1 MSRTELQRPDPAD
14 VLRQLAAESRPKA
27 LLRTYLGYARGCGA
41 TTAMLDEA
49 RRRWSRATDVVVA
62 AYGVH
67 EDPTHVLGGLD
78 VLGGRVGKRL
88 TRALDVDKALAR
100 NPEVVCVD
108 ELTAPDTEGRPAFES
123 IPRLLAAGITV
134 LATLHLLS
142 IESAARTFA
151 DLVGAPPADEQ
162 LVDDRFLAAIHELEL
177 VDLPPA
183 DLIERLRSRPILAP
197 AALAMA
203 MQRELRPDVLDALRE
218 LAFRVI
224 ADHTDRDL
232 LGYLAENRVPTQW
245 EVRGRI
251 VLCLPPRTGLEERI
265 AAAARY
271 AAAMDAMFTVVTVR
285 TRALDSEKKE
295 LMGSYASLTHKLGGE
310 FVHLHGRS
318 VAATLRD
325 FLRTSLATEVIL
337 GHRRSRWTPW
347 DTTSELIRGL
357 AGVDVHIL
365 RVAAQ
370 APNSL
375 SLAAGSEGLTV
386 L

>member
-1 MSRTELQRPDPAD
+1 LVE
-14 VLRQLAAESRPKA
+14 ES
-27 LLRTYLGYARGCGA
+27 
-41 TTAMLDEA
+41 
-49 RRRWSRATDVVVA
+49 
-62 AYGVH
+62 
-67 EDPTHVLGGLD
+67 
-78 VLGGRVGKRL
+78 
-88 TRALDVDKALAR
+88 
-100 NPEVVCVD
+100 
-108 ELTAPDTEGRPAFES
+108 
-123 IPRLLAAGITV
+123 
-134 LATLHLLS
+134 
-142 IESAARTFA
+142 
-151 DLVGAPPADEQ
+151 
-162 LVDDRFLAAIHELEL
+162 ELEL

>member
-1 MSRTELQRPDPAD
+1 
-14 VLRQLAAESRPKA
+14 
-27 LLRTYLGYARGCGA
+27 
-41 TTAMLDEA
+41 
-49 RRRWSRATDVVVA
+49 
-62 AYGVH
+62 
-67 EDPTHVLGGLD
+67 
-78 VLGGRVGKRL
+78 
-88 TRALDVDKALAR
+88 
-100 NPEVVCVD
+100 
-108 ELTAPDTEGRPAFES
+108 
-123 IPRLLAAGITV
+123 
-134 LATLHLLS
+134 
-142 IESAARTFA
+142 
-151 DLVGAPPADEQ
+151 
-162 LVDDRFLAAIHELEL
+162 
-177 VDLPPA
+177 
-183 DLIERLRSRPILAP
+183 
-197 AALAMA
+197 
-203 MQRELRPDVLDALRE
+203 
-218 LAFRVI
+218 
-224 ADHTDRDL
+224 
-232 LGYLAENRVPTQW
+232 
-245 EVRGRI
+245 
-251 VLCLPPRTGLEERI
+251 
-265 AAAARY
+265 
-271 AAAMDAMFTVVTVR
+271 MFTVVTVR